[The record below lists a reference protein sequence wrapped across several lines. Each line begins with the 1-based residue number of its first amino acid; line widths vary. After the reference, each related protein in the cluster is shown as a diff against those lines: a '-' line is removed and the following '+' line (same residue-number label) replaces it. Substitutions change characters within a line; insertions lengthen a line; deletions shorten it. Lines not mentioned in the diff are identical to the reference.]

1 VHVVATAGHVDH
13 GKSTLVRA
21 LTGMEPDRWAEE
33 RRRGMTIDL
42 GYAWTLLPSG
52 ATVAFVDVP
61 GHQRFLGN
69 MLAGVG
75 PVPAAMIVVAADE
88 GWRRQSAEH
97 VAALAALGVSHGLL
111 VISRA
116 DLADP
121 EEARQEALAE
131 LALTPL
137 HDIESVAVSAVTGAG
152 LDELRAALDRLVAG
166 LPAPDVQAPVRL
178 WVDRAFTM
186 RGSGTVVTGTLPAGA
201 VTVGDE
207 LQLVPGDR
215 LVRIRGV
222 QSLGEAH
229 EHVTA
234 VARVAL
240 NLRGVDREAVSR
252 GSALVT
258 PDAWVQTSVIDV
270 RAERPDDEATDDL
283 PASLVLHVGSA
294 AVAARIRSLS
304 AGTLRL
310 RLDRPLPLR
319 PGDRALLRDPGL
331 HAVAAGVQVLDVDP
345 PELRGSGAARRRAG
359 DLAEPLDPVT
369 EVRRRVTTTRAELDR
384 LGIVP
389 TGEPLPTGLK
399 ERVGLVV
406 ADQDWDDWQ
415 SALREVVASA
425 SDELA
430 AGVSEAEAAGRIG
443 LPDAALV
450 RSLAQAAGLVAEQGR
465 VRPPGQ
471 RVQLPGPAMQ
481 LITAWQR
488 RWAMEPFA
496 APEGAALAAAGL
508 DARHL
513 AAAERAGLIVRLRD
527 GIVLGPDAP
536 DEAVRRLAA
545 LPQPF
550 TASQARTALETSRR
564 VAIPLLEHLDSQR
577 RTRRGED
584 MARTVVG

>member
-1 VHVVATAGHVDH
+1 VHVIATAGHVDH

-42 GYAWTLLPSG
+42 GYAWTALPSG

-88 GWRRQSAEH
+88 GWRRQSVEH

-121 EEARQEALAE
+121 SAARQQALTE
-131 LALTPL
+131 LARTPL
-137 HDIESVAVSAVTGAG
+137 AGLEAVAVSAVTGAG
-152 LDELRAALDRLVAG
+152 LDDLRAALDRLVAG
-166 LPAPDVQAPVRL
+166 LPAPDEHAPVRL

-186 RGSGTVVTGTLPAGA
+186 RGSGTVVTGTLPAGSVA
-201 VTVGDE
+201 VGDE

-222 QSLGEAH
+222 QSLGEPH
-229 EHVTA
+229 DRMTA

-240 NLRGVDREAVSR
+240 NLRGIERDAVSR

-258 PDAWVQTSVIDV
+258 RDAWIQTSMIDV
-270 RAERPDDEATDDL
+270 RATSPDGEQSNEL

-294 AVAARIRSLS
+294 AVAVRIRPLS
-304 AGTLRL
+304 PGTLRL

-319 PGDRALLRDPGL
+319 PGDRGLLRDPGR
-331 HAVAAGVQVLDVDP
+331 HAVAAGVEVLDVDP

-369 EVRRRVTTTRAELDR
+369 EVRRRVATSRAELDR
-384 LGIVP
+384 LGILP
-389 TGEPLPTGLK
+389 DGEPLPAGLH
-399 ERVGLVV
+399 ERAGLVV
-406 ADQDWDDWQ
+406 ADLDWQ
-415 SALREVVASA
+415 TWTTELLEVVTAA
-425 SDELA
+425 ADELA
-430 AGVSEAEAAGRIG
+430 GGLSEAEAARRVG
-443 LPDAALV
+443 LPDPALV
-450 RSLAQAAGLVAEQGR
+450 RPLAQAAGLVTEQGR
-465 VRPPGQ
+465 VRPRGAQ
-471 RVQLPGPAMQ
+471 VQLPEPAMR
-481 LITAWQR
+481 LLGRWQQ
-488 RWAMEPFA
+488 RWKEEPFA
-496 APEGAALAAAGL
+496 APEGVELTAAGL

-513 AAAERAGLIVRLRD
+513 AAAERAGLIIRLRD
-527 GIVLGPDAP
+527 GIILSPDAP

-550 TASQARTALETSRR
+550 TASLARTALGTTRR
-564 VAIPLLEHLDSQR
+564 VAIPLLEHLDAQR

-584 MARTVVG
+584 MARTVIG